1 MNLATAKLVVIL
13 FIFIAVGGFLWSL
26 YAGAVE
32 KGRDEVRD
40 QVEAHLADYIA
51 KKAERIRAM
60 QEKQAE
66 DAAANAAAEAE
77 MAGKVDP
84 IIKEVVRYVERKPSD
99 PVCVLPPDI
108 VKLLNDARRPGG

>member
-51 KKAERIRAM
+51 KEMERNRAM
-60 QEKQAE
+60 QE
-66 DAAANAAAEAE
+66 
-77 MAGKVDP
+77 
-84 IIKEVVRYVERKPSD
+84 
-99 PVCVLPPDI
+99 
-108 VKLLNDARRPGG
+108 